1 MATTQAAGRNRIQ
14 VDIGSK
20 AFPIGGDGCAIH
32 SKGRHIKWLG
42 IAVLLL
48 SMSTSDAWSQAA
60 GDSND
65 QKARMASELLTVI
78 GPAQYVNE
86 VMTLAFEGRPVV
98 GEPGFLN
105 RVQGKLDNDRLSSE
119 LQVVFMNSYTLAE
132 LQAMRDF
139 YGSSEGQA
147 ILRKRPRVLKEIAGI
162 VEQEIARAV
171 ADALGET
178 N

>member
-1 MATTQAAGRNRIQ
+1 MR
-14 VDIGSK
+14 
-20 AFPIGGDGCAIH
+20 
-32 SKGRHIKWLG
+32 WLG

-48 SMSTSDAWSQAA
+48 SLSTSDAWSQTA

-65 QKARMASELLTVI
+65 PKARMASELLTVI
-78 GPAQYVNE
+78 GPAQYVSE
-86 VMTLAFEGRPVV
+86 VMTVALEGQPIF

-105 RVQGKLDNDRLSSE
+105 RVLGKLDSDRLSGK
-119 LQVVFMNSYTLAE
+119 LHAVFMSSYTLGE

-139 YGSSEGQA
+139 YGSPEGRA

-162 VEQEIARAV
+162 VEREIARAV